1 MANGNHLKTE
11 NHAVNGN
18 GKIPLKFLFVSKESA
33 SGDLAWTL
41 KKENHEIKVFIK
53 SRGDADVYD
62 GFLDK
67 VEKWEDWVD
76 WSDVVIFDH
85 VEFGEAADRLRK
97 KGKYV
102 IGGSAYTDKLEVDRK
117 FGQEE
122 LRKYGVNILP
132 SWSFADYDEA
142 LEFIKNNPARYVFKP
157 SGNTPSANKNLLFIG
172 EEEDG
177 KDLVEILG
185 QNKQVWQKKAPVFQ
199 LQKFVAGVEVAVGA
213 FFNGQDFI
221 MPINVNFEHKRVFPG
236 GIGPFTGDMGALM
249 FWSSPNTLFN
259 ETLAKMLP
267 ALKESGYVGYIDI
280 NCIVNG
286 RGIYPLEFTSR
297 FGYPTIHVQ
306 LESLL
311 MPAGEWL
318 YKLSQGENFELK
330 TKKGF
335 QVGIEVFVPTH
346 FAKSKD
352 KEIIEIYRDLP
363 IFFKKRVNL
372 EGIHI
377 QDIKSVD
384 GVWRVAGES
393 GSLLVVTGSGNT
405 VEEARHQ
412 AYSRI
417 QNIIIQNM
425 FYRTDIG
432 SRWRVDSDKLH
443 TWGYV

>member
-1 MANGNHLKTE
+1 MT
-11 NHAVNGN
+11 
-18 GKIPLKFLFVSKESA
+18 SKQ
-33 SGDLAWTL
+33 
-41 KKENHEIKVFIK
+41 KE
-53 SRGDADVYD
+53 
-62 GFLDK
+62 
-67 VEKWEDWVD
+67 
-76 WSDVVIFDH
+76 
-85 VEFGEAADRLRK
+85 
-97 KGKYV
+97 
-102 IGGSAYTDKLEVDRK
+102 
-117 FGQEE
+117 
-122 LRKYGVNILP
+122 
-132 SWSFADYDEA
+132 
-142 LEFIKNNPARYVFKP
+142 
-157 SGNTPSANKNLLFIG
+157 
-172 EEEDG
+172 
-177 KDLVEILG
+177 DLV
-185 QNKQVWQKKAPVFQ
+185 K
-199 LQKFVAGVEVAVGA
+199 
-213 FFNGQDFI
+213 
-221 MPINVNFEHKRVFPG
+221 
-236 GIGPFTGDMGALM
+236 
-249 FWSSPNTLFN
+249 
-259 ETLAKMLP
+259 
-267 ALKESGYVGYIDI
+267 SGYVGYIDI

-335 QVGIEVFVPTH
+335 QVGVEIFVPTH

-363 IFFKKRVNL
+363 IFFKKRTNL

-412 AYSRI
+412 VYARI

>member
-1 MANGNHLKTE
+1 MANG
-11 NHAVNGN
+11 NGN
-18 GKIPLKFLFVSKESA
+18 GKINDISPLGIKSPLKFLFVSKESA
-33 SGDLAWTL
+33 SGDLARTV
-41 KKENHEIKVFIK
+41 KDEGHEVMIYIKV
-53 SRGDADVYD
+53 RGDADVYD

-67 VEKWEDWVD
+67 VEKWEDWAD
-76 WSDVVIFDH
+76 WSDIIIFDH
-85 VEFGEAADRLRK
+85 VEFGEQADRLRK
-97 KGKYV
+97 KGKLV
-102 IGGSAYTDKLEVDRK
+102 VGGSSYTDRLEIDRS
-117 FGQEE
+117 FGQAE
-122 LRKYGVNILP
+122 LKSRGINVLP
-132 SWSFADYDEA
+132 SWNFSNYDEA
-142 LEFIKNNPARYVFKP
+142 LEFIRNNPTRYVFKP
-157 SGNTPSANKNLLFIG
+157 SGNTPSANKNLLFLS

-177 KDLVEILG
+177 KDLLEILE
-185 QNKQVWQKKAPVFQ
+185 QNKEVWQKKAPVFQ
-199 LQKFVAGVEVAVGA
+199 LQKFVAGVEIAVGS
-213 FFNGQDFI
+213 FFNGKNFI

-249 FWSSPNTLFN
+249 FWSSPNMLFN
-259 ETLAKMLP
+259 ETLGKMLP
-267 ALKESGYVGYIDI
+267 ALQESGYVGYIDI

-286 RGIYPLEFTSR
+286 RGIYPLEFTAR

-306 LESLL
+306 LEGIL

-318 YKLSQGENFELK
+318 HRLARGEDFELK

-335 QVGIEVFVPTH
+335 QIGVEIFVPTH

-363 IFFKKRVNL
+363 IFFKKRTNK

-377 QDIKSVD
+377 EDIKLVD
-384 GVWRVAGES
+384 GIWRVAGES

-417 QNIIIQNM
+417 QNIMIQNM